1 MLRGWSPTFAM
12 RGPRRVQQAEAAL
25 TPQTA
30 ELLELFNSMKAK
42 KDAGKG
48 LTDAFGGIH
57 GPKGHIV
64 EAAKV
69 LEACEA
75 FKETDSTGVGAW
87 VREQLA
93 NAGLLP

>member
-1 MLRGWSPTFAM
+1 MFGQDVVKQHPELAGKLVPTQRF
-12 RGPRRVQQAEAAL
+12 P
-25 TPQTA
+25 T
-30 ELLELFNSMKAK
+30 
-42 KDAGKG
+42 AGKG